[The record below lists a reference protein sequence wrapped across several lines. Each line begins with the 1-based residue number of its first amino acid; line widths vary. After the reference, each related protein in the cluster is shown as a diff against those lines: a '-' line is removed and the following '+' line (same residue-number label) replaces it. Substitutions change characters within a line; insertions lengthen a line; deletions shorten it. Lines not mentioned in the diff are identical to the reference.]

1 MHDVVNRRRPDPLSL
16 VAGLALIAFGIVL
29 LLDRTGTLELHFSTM
44 APMAF
49 AVVGAILLT
58 SGLSRRG

>member
-1 MHDVVNRRRPDPLSL
+1 VSGRRPDPLSL
-16 VAGLALIAFGIVL
+16 VAGLTLIAFGIVL
-29 LLDRTGTLELHFSTM
+29 LLERTGTLELQFSTM

>member
-1 MHDVVNRRRPDPLSL
+1 MSGRRPDPLSL

-29 LLDRTGTLELHFSTM
+29 LLDGTGTLELHFDTM

-49 AVVGAILLT
+49 AVVGAILLA

>member
-1 MHDVVNRRRPDPLSL
+1 MSGRRPDPLSL

-29 LLDRTGTLELHFSTM
+29 LLERSGTLQLRFAAV
-44 APMAF
+44 APMAC

-58 SGLSRRG
+58 SGISRRG

>member
-1 MHDVVNRRRPDPLSL
+1 MSRRRPDPLSL

-29 LLDRTGTLELHFSTM
+29 ALERSGTLELRFATV
-44 APMAF
+44 APMAS

>member
-1 MHDVVNRRRPDPLSL
+1 MNGRRPEPLSL
-16 VAGLALIAFGIVL
+16 VAGLALVAFGIVL
-29 LLDRTGTLELHFSTM
+29 LLDRTGTLELHFDTM

-58 SGLSRRG
+58 SGLSRRGS

>member
-1 MHDVVNRRRPDPLSL
+1 MNGRRPDPLSL
-16 VAGLALIAFGIVL
+16 VAGLVLVAFGIVL
-29 LLDRTGTLELHFSTM
+29 LLAGTGTLELHFDTM

>member
-1 MHDVVNRRRPDPLSL
+1 MSGRRPDPPSL

-29 LLDRTGTLELHFSTM
+29 LLDGTGALKLRFDTV